1 MSGGSCRQSV
11 GTCSQPRDSLTQL
24 HLNQM
29 TTNVTVNP
37 ESHAALPSAPE

>member
-1 MSGGSCRQSV
+1 MPGGSCRQSM
-11 GTCSQPRDSLTQL
+11 GTCLQPWDGLTQL

-29 TTNVTVNP
+29 MMNVTVYS